1 MCRIFLV
8 RLAFVI
14 SPILKKTV
22 AITKRNT
29 KNITDVNNKQQIIN
43 SVGIY
48 LFKVSNDNTRKMCEM
63 Y

>member
-14 SPILKKTV
+14 WPILKKTV

-29 KNITDVNNKQQIIN
+29 KNITDVNNKQ
-43 SVGIY
+43 
-48 LFKVSNDNTRKMCEM
+48 
-63 Y
+63 

>member
-14 SPILKKTV
+14 SPIKTPKKTV

-29 KNITDVNNKQQIIN
+29 KNITDVNNKQ
-43 SVGIY
+43 
-48 LFKVSNDNTRKMCEM
+48 
-63 Y
+63 